1 MTETN
6 ELKLRNIV
14 ESNKPKAITINGK
27 RCWISKKIIN
37 QIKEGENKLKSNKSY
52 DGGIIPLI
60 SILAGLGS
68 LAAISGGV
76 ATTVAK
82 AKEAQK
88 NQLEINKLKKG
99 NDGQSPSTT
108 GRGVYLN
115 RIQGKGV
122 IDYLKNIIKQS
133 DSEEEGKTTLKN
145 ILKNLADGIK
155 VKVKEGKNG
164 VGIFLKPFPKNS

>member
-37 QIKEGENKLKSNKSY
+37 QIKEGENKLKSNESY

-60 SILAGLGS
+60 PILAGLGS

-99 NDGQSPSTT
+99 N
-108 GRGVYLN
+108 GVYLN